1 MAYYTR
7 RPILNTVKIRVPA
20 LSDSTSI
27 VLVGVDMNKKT
38 IKKILLVALAATIIC
53 TLALS
58 ACTPTSWNISADS
71 SSRVTAKIIKTT
83 TGYSLNIGGKGK
95 MKDFETLADVPW
107 RNQIRLVNS
116 IIVTPGVTYIGK
128 NAFDGANVDYIVLPK
143 SVESVGDNF
152 AGERAKVFAHNAD
165 IKCPSDCDLYL
176 YSEETITTVDRYWQ
190 SDKSSGD
197 IVADGETIGGTNG
210 KYWHYGIDDQPQVY
224 AKTKVLFIGN
234 SFTYRNGEVEFS
246 SGIPG
251 IFDNIAEDLGF
262 VTETYSITGP
272 GWYLDNHA
280 KKDDKCG
287 KQVDKLLRACDDFDY
302 IVLQDQ
308 SQVAYKDNDRFKN
321 GIKELKEKIQA
332 TQKHAKIYL
341 YETWGSPFSAK
352 EDGTTVQEMEMKL
365 RNAYAA
371 TGEEFGLR
379 VSYVGKAFTSV
390 YNNHKEIYLWASD
403 NRHQG
408 YTGAYLSACV
418 HVANMLGGDVRNTTF
433 VGEAQYSAPNLSKEV
448 LIVLRNTAYNVV
460 KGTDNGEVTNPSNPD
475 NPSQDNE
482 EQKQIL
488 KIACWGRFMK
498 EAKFNELVNDFKQY
512 LATNNITYKEIVGT
526 YYQGA
531 TNSAPYYYIAQF
543 AAKVYSDGNPDIV
556 LPCANDFNAKQSTLA
571 TVKRV
576 SIDVYGQT
584 GRMVGALNDD
594 ELTDAFLTYVQ
605 TDSAKAILAKAD

>member
-1 MAYYTR
+1 MTKSKFIR
-7 RPILNTVKIRVPA
+7 TV
-20 LSDSTSI
+20 
-27 VLVGVDMNKKT
+27 
-38 IKKILLVALAATIIC
+38 LLVALAATLVC
-53 TLALS
+53 SLALA
-58 ACTPTSWNISADS
+58 ACSSSNTWDVSADS
-71 SSRVTAKIIKTT
+71 SSSVTAKLVKTS
-83 TGYSLNIGGKGK
+83 TGYSLNISGKGK
-95 MKDFETLADVPW
+95 MKDFETLAVVPW
-107 RNQIRLVNS
+107 RNQIKLVNS
-116 IIVTPGVTYIGK
+116 VTVTPGVTYIGK
-128 NAFDGANVDYIVLPK
+128 NAFDGANIDYIVLP
-143 SVESVGDNF
+143 STVTAVGANFVGDKT
-152 AGERAKVFAHNAD
+152 KVFAHSAD
-165 IKCPSDCDLYL
+165 VQCGSDCDLYV
-176 YSEETITTVDRYWQ
+176 YSQETITTNDRYWQ

-197 IVADGETIGGTNG
+197 IVADGEVLGGTSG
-210 KYWHYGIDDQPQVY
+210 KYWHYGTDDQPQVY

-280 KKDDKCG
+280 KQTDKCG
-287 KQVDKLLRACDDFDY
+287 KQVDKLLKACDDFDY

-308 SQVAYKDNDRFKN
+308 STVAYKNNARFKN
-321 GIKELKEKIQA
+321 GIKALKEKIQA

-341 YETWGSPFSAK
+341 YETWGSPFSAN
-352 EDGTTVQEMEMKL
+352 EDGTTVQEMELKL
-365 RNAYAA
+365 RNAYTSA
-371 TGEEFGLR
+371 GEEFGLR

-390 YNNHKEIYLWASD
+390 YNNHKDIYLWASD

-433 VGEAQYSAPNLSKEV
+433 VGEAQYSAPNLSEEV
-448 LIVLRNTAYNVV
+448 LNVLRTTAYNVV
-460 KGTDNGEVTNPSNPD
+460 KGTDNGDATTPSTPD
-475 NPSQDNE
+475 QPSQDDE

-498 EAKFNELVNDFKQY
+498 EAKFNELVDDFKQY

-526 YYQGA
+526 YYEGA

-543 AAKVYSDGNPDIV
+543 AAKVYADGNPDIV
-556 LPCANDFNAKQSTLA
+556 LPCADDFNAKQSTLA

-576 SIDVYGQT
+576 PIDVYGQT
-584 GRMVGALNDD
+584 GRRVGALNDD
-594 ELTDAFLTYVQ
+594 KLTDAFLTYVQ